1 MTFTKS
7 KKQIKP
13 VTKLK
18 VSPSVRK
25 AIGDAGRLEPE
36 KKPVGFKAI
45 YKIIKRIPAGKV
57 STYGDI
63 ALLCDERVSARTVG
77 WALNVAPEGVPWQR
91 VVSSTGW
98 LSVGRRSLISQQLQR
113 DLLLS
118 EGVEFSDEFT
128 VVLDK
133 FRWRPRSRAQKRKT

>member
-1 MTFTKS
+1 MKSAKQHKRKPAKKS
-7 KKQIKP
+7 K
-13 VTKLK
+13 
-18 VSPSVRK
+18 PSASTRK
-25 AIGDAGRLEPE
+25 AIGKAVRPE
-36 KKPVGFKAI
+36 SENKPIGFKAI
-45 YKIIKRIPAGKV
+45 YKLIKRIPRGKV

-98 LSVGRRSLISQQLQR
+98 LSVGRRSLISQELQR

-118 EGVEFSDEFT
+118 EGVGFSAEFT
-128 VVLDK
+128 VALDK
-133 FRWRPRSRAQKRKT
+133 FRWQPRKTLKKKTK